1 MANLEFNGARNFL
14 GSPLRL
20 FLVSHRNSSAITH
33 ESYYGIGRTGGG
45 REKRDLH
52 PWFAAEIQNGNTVD
66 LTLKT
71 ATPWFNHPMGPTGRG
86 YKQFYAP
93 LMETPSLGCL
103 LGEIEPKWHHV
114 LTQAITRSSGQDTLE
129 KFLLDSRACQQRYPP
144 IKNTR
149 TFITWKGSP
158 RNYGIAS
165 KKRNRIFA
173 ARQTNNRH
181 WNG

>member
-1 MANLEFNGARNFL
+1 MSQKNIEPNPSEVEKRARWRISNSTGRGIFL

-129 KFLLDSRACQQRYPP
+129 NFFWTAEHVNRD
-144 IKNTR
+144 T
-149 TFITWKGSP
+149 P
-158 RNYGIAS
+158 R
-165 KKRNRIFA
+165 
-173 ARQTNNRH
+173 
-181 WNG
+181 